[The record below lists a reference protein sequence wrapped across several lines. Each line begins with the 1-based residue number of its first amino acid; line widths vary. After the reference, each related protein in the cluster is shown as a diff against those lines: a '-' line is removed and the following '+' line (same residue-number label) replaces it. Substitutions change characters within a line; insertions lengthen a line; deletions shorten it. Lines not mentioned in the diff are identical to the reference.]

1 MIARVLGAALP
12 QVLRSVA
19 WLLLP
24 TSFIALVAWATAG
37 SATGNTGD
45 PLRAALW
52 IWIGAHQIP
61 FSLSLPPSGL
71 EGYLSYLPL
80 GALIFPVFAIRSG
93 VARTIDRLDHD
104 SSLVAL
110 ARTIFTIGY
119 TLFALVASYFSKTE
133 SIKPVW
139 YFAII
144 YVLPFTLLVSATVG
158 RKVALGQGFLFGS
171 RVIALLLGS
180 SAIVFGIALL
190 ANISMV
196 KNLTT
201 VLQPGIFGG
210 LLLLLLNILYLPN
223 AIVATL
229 SYFTGVGFAVG
240 SGTLVSPISFKLN
253 KIPAM
258 PLLGA
263 LPEDKS
269 AVALVGIAGVIFA
282 GALLASWTVALNIKI
297 LYQSLIIAVLFAAF
311 IGYCASGAL
320 ITDAMSAVG
329 VSPWKFTLAVAAELG
344 IGAGLALY
352 LPRIFRRS

>member
-1 MIARVLGAALP
+1 MMSRVLGAALP

-24 TSFIALVAWATAG
+24 TSFIALLAWATAG

-71 EGYLSYLPL
+71 DGYLSYLPL
-80 GALIFPVFAIRSG
+80 GALIFPVLAIRNGIS
-93 VARTIDRLDHD
+93 RTIERLDND
-104 SSLVAL
+104 SSLVAP
-110 ARTIFTIGY
+110 ARAAFAAAY
-119 TLFALVASYFSKTE
+119 TLFALLASLFSKTD
-133 SIKPVW
+133 SVRPVW
-139 YFAII
+139 YFALL
-144 YVLPFTLLVSATVG
+144 YVLPFTLLIGATVG
-158 RKVALGQGFLFGS
+158 RKVALGQGFLYGS
-171 RVIALLLGS
+171 RIIAFLLGISSIIFGLLLL
-180 SAIVFGIALL
+180 V
-190 ANISMV
+190 NVSMV

-210 LLLLLLNILYLPN
+210 FLLLLLNILYIPN

-229 SYFTGVGFAVG
+229 GYFSGVGFAVG
-240 SGTLVSPISFKLN
+240 SGTLVSPLSFRLN

-263 LPEDKS
+263 LPEGKS
-269 AVALVGIAGVIFA
+269 SIAFIGVAVVVFA
-282 GALLASWTVALNIKI
+282 GALLASWTVTLNIKV
-297 LYQSLIIAVLFAAF
+297 LYQSLIVSILIAAF
-311 IGYCASGAL
+311 VGYSGSGAL

-329 VSPWKFTLAVAAELG
+329 VSPWKFTVAIAIELG
-344 IGAGLALY
+344 VGALLALY
-352 LPRIFRRS
+352 LPRLMKRS

>member
-1 MIARVLGAALP
+1 MMSRVLGAALP

-24 TSFIALVAWATAG
+24 TSFIALLAWATAG

-71 EGYLSYLPL
+71 DGYLSYLPL
-80 GALIFPVFAIRSG
+80 GALIFPILAIRNG
-93 VARTIDRLDHD
+93 VSRTIERLDND
-104 SSLVAL
+104 SSLVAP
-110 ARTIFTIGY
+110 ARAAFAAAY
-119 TLFALVASYFSKTE
+119 TLFALLASLFSKTD
-133 SIKPVW
+133 SVRPVW

-144 YVLPFTLLVSATVG
+144 YVLPFTLMVGATVG
-158 RKVALGQGFLFGS
+158 RKVALGQGFLYGS
-171 RVIALLLGS
+171 RIFALLLGIS
-180 SAIVFGIALL
+180 SVIFGLL
-190 ANISMV
+190 LLVNVSMV

-210 LLLLLLNILYLPN
+210 FLLLLLNILYIPN

-229 SYFTGVGFAVG
+229 AYFSGVGFAVG
-240 SGTLVSPISFKLN
+240 SGTLVSPLSFRLN

-263 LPEDKS
+263 LPEGKS
-269 AVALVGIAGVIFA
+269 SLAIFGVAVIVFA
-282 GALLASWTVALNIKI
+282 GALLTSWTVALNTKV
-297 LYQSLIIAVLFAAF
+297 LYQSLIVSIVIAAF
-311 IGYCASGAL
+311 VGYSGSGAL

-329 VSPWKFTLAVAAELG
+329 VSTWKFTLAIAAELG
-344 IGAGLALY
+344 VGALLALY
-352 LPRIFRRS
+352 LPRLARRS

>member
-1 MIARVLGAALP
+1 MMSRVLGAALP

-24 TSFIALVAWATAG
+24 TSFIALLAWATAG

-71 EGYLSYLPL
+71 DGYLSYLPL
-80 GALIFPVFAIRSG
+80 GALIFPVLAIRNGIS
-93 VARTIDRLDHD
+93 RTIERLDND
-104 SSLVAL
+104 SSLVAP
-110 ARTIFTIGY
+110 ARAAFAAAY
-119 TLFALVASYFSKTE
+119 TLFALLASLFSKTD
-133 SIKPVW
+133 SVRPVW
-139 YFAII
+139 YFAIL
-144 YVLPFTLLVSATVG
+144 YVLPFTLLIGATVG
-158 RKVALGQGFLFGS
+158 RKVALGQGFLYGS
-171 RVIALLLGS
+171 RIIAFLLGISSIIFGLLLL
-180 SAIVFGIALL
+180 V
-190 ANISMV
+190 NVSMV

-210 LLLLLLNILYLPN
+210 FLLLLLNILYIPN

-229 SYFTGVGFAVG
+229 GYFSGVGFAVG
-240 SGTLVSPISFKLN
+240 SGTLVSPLSFRLN

-263 LPEDKS
+263 LPEGKS
-269 AVALVGIAGVIFA
+269 SIAFIGVAVVVFA
-282 GALLASWTVALNIKI
+282 GALLASWTVTLNIKV
-297 LYQSLIIAVLFAAF
+297 LYQSLIVSILIAAF
-311 IGYCASGAL
+311 VGYSGSGAL

-329 VSPWKFTLAVAAELG
+329 VSPWKFTAAIAIELG
-344 IGAGLALY
+344 VGALLALY
-352 LPRIFRRS
+352 LPRLMKRS

>member
-1 MIARVLGAALP
+1 MMSRVLGAALP

-24 TSFIALVAWATAG
+24 TSFIALLAWATAG

-71 EGYLSYLPL
+71 DGYLSYLPL
-80 GALIFPVFAIRSG
+80 GALIFPVLAIRNGIS
-93 VARTIDRLDHD
+93 RTIERLDND
-104 SSLVAL
+104 SSLVAP
-110 ARTIFTIGY
+110 ARTAFAAAY
-119 TLFALVASYFSKTE
+119 TLFALLASLFSKTD
-133 SIKPVW
+133 SVRPVW
-139 YFAII
+139 YFAIL
-144 YVLPFTLLVSATVG
+144 YVLPFTLLIGATVG
-158 RKVALGQGFLFGS
+158 RKVALGQGFLYGS
-171 RVIALLLGS
+171 RIIAFLLGISSIIFGLLL
-180 SAIVFGIALL
+180 LL
-190 ANISMV
+190 NLSMV

-210 LLLLLLNILYLPN
+210 FLLLLLNILYIPN

-229 SYFTGVGFAVG
+229 GYFSGAGFAVG
-240 SGTLVSPISFKLN
+240 SGTLVSPLSFRLN

-263 LPEDKS
+263 LPEGKS
-269 AVALVGIAGVIFA
+269 SIAFIGVAVVVFA
-282 GALLASWTVALNIKI
+282 GALLASWTVALNIKV
-297 LYQSLIIAVLFAAF
+297 LYQSLIVSILIAAF
-311 IGYCASGAL
+311 VGYSGSGAL

-329 VSPWKFTLAVAAELG
+329 VSPWKFTVAIAVELG
-344 IGAGLALY
+344 AGALLALY
-352 LPRIFRRS
+352 LPRLMKRS

>member
-1 MIARVLGAALP
+1 MMSRVLGAALP

-24 TSFIALVAWATAG
+24 TSFIALLAWATAG

-71 EGYLSYLPL
+71 SGYLSYLPL
-80 GALIFPVFAIRSG
+80 GALIFPILAVRNG
-93 VARTIDRLDHD
+93 VARTIERLDND
-104 SSLVAL
+104 SSLVAP
-110 ARTIFTIGY
+110 ARAIFAAAY
-119 TLFALVASYFSKTE
+119 TFFALLASLFSKTD
-133 SIKPVW
+133 SVRPVW
-139 YFAII
+139 YFALI
-144 YVLPFTLLVSATVG
+144 YVLPFTLVVGATVG
-158 RKVALGQGFLFGS
+158 RSVALGQGFLYGS
-171 RVIALLLGS
+171 RIFALLLGAS
-180 SAIVFGIALL
+180 SVIFGLL
-190 ANISMV
+190 LLINISMV

-210 LLLLLLNILYLPN
+210 FLLLLLNILYIPN

-229 SYFTGVGFAVG
+229 GYFSGVGFAVG
-240 SGTLVSPISFKLN
+240 SGTLVSPLSYRLN

-263 LPEDKS
+263 LPEGKYS
-269 AVALVGIAGVIFA
+269 IAFIGVAFVIMA
-282 GALLASWTVALNIKI
+282 GALLTGWTLSLNIKV
-297 LYQSLIIAVLFAAF
+297 LHQSLIVSVLIAAF
-311 IGYCASGAL
+311 VGYSGSGAL

-329 VSPWKFTLAVAAELG
+329 VSPWKFTLAITAELG
-344 IGAGLALY
+344 LGALLALY
-352 LPRIFRRS
+352 VPRLIRR